1 MSKVPTKPG
10 KPAPKK
16 PDEGSEFIVKLSGI
30 KLPADVEERI
40 ANEIGAVVM
49 RELGKVDAAPRSG
62 ASGGAA
68 AAGGG
73 SFAHI
78 IPMEWRGRYI
88 LRLDQLRM
96 QDLNIP
102 QTLKTGQF

>member
-1 MSKVPTKPG
+1 MSKVPTKSS
-10 KPAPKK
+10 KPPAKK
-16 PDEGSEFIVKLSGI
+16 SDEGSEFIVKLSGI
-30 KLPADVEERI
+30 KLPPDVEERI

-49 RELGKVDAAPRSG
+49 RELGRVDAAPKSG

-68 AAGGG
+68 ALGGS

-88 LRLDQLRM
+88 LSLNQARM
-96 QDLNIP
+96 RDLEIP
-102 QTLKTGQF
+102 QLKTGQF